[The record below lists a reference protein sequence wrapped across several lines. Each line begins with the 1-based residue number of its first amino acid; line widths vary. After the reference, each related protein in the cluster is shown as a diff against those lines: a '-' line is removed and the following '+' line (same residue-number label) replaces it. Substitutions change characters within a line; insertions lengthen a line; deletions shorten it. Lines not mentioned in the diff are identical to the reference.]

1 MINKERHLNDDQIIV
16 AVVDRNDLSP
26 SQQNHL
32 STCSSCQKKKQALE
46 QVLIRMGDL
55 SHEWVPSP
63 RRRFSL
69 DLQKSPRF
77 FRWQPVLLTGL
88 AMVVFMLGIWWNP
101 LLKRFQDHGPLH
113 MVKTIESEHA
123 FLADMTWADDHAL
136 PDRYL
141 HIIGSSDDDDYD
153 NSDDDNDS
161 DDFYDDEFLEFIL
174 PL

>member
-1 MINKERHLNDDQIIV
+1 
-16 AVVDRNDLSP
+16 
-26 SQQNHL
+26 
-32 STCSSCQKKKQALE
+32 
-46 QVLIRMGDL
+46 
-55 SHEWVPSP
+55 
-63 RRRFSL
+63 
-69 DLQKSPRF
+69 
-77 FRWQPVLLTGL
+77 
-88 AMVVFMLGIWWNP
+88 MVVFMLGIWWNP